1 MASMPIVYVYTS
13 SNRGPLPDLTLKEG
27 DVFVSA
33 AGLEFRLSDY
43 DGVKDMWTYDVRDG
57 SGWRKSFYTVGAS
70 SLRDGILK
78 GEYIRKSSLEKAE
91 SLRGKKCVCGAH
103 SCKSNIHSAWCDLY
117 EA

>member
-1 MASMPIVYVYTS
+1 LPTVYVYTS

-27 DVFVSA
+27 DVFVTA
-33 AGLEFRLSDY
+33 TGLEFRLSDY
-43 DGVKDMWTYDVRDG
+43 DSVTDSWFYHIKNG
-57 SGWRKSFYTVGAS
+57 SGWVKSAYSATAP
-70 SLRDGILK
+70 SLRDGIFK